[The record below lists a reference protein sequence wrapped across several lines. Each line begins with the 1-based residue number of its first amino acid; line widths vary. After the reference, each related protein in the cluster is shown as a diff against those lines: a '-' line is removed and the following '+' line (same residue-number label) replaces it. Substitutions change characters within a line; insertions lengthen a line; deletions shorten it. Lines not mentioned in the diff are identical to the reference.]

1 MKYAIHKLKLVFV
14 FLCINVQDIVGQ
26 DFFVNKDFVIQN
38 KQQLPLPKNAVIR
51 LCTQICKQMYTYGKT
66 FWQAIQ
72 NIALFSL
79 FCSSS
84 KLEKLP

>member
-1 MKYAIHKLKLVFV
+1 MKYVIHELELVFV
-14 FLCINVQDIVGQ
+14 FLCAIVHYIVGQ
-26 DFFVNKDFVIQN
+26 DYFVNKDFVIQN
-38 KQQLPLPKNAVIR
+38 KQQLPLPINTTIQ

-72 NIALFSL
+72 NIVLLSS